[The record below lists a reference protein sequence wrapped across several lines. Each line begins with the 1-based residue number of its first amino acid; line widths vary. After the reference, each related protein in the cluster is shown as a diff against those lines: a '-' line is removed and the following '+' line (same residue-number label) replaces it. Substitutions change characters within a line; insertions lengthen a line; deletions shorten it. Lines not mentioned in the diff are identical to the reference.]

1 MKRFKEQAAAHL
13 APVARTG
20 HLAYFV
26 GVFVE
31 GHGFYVYAALG
42 LAITEAILWVLGH
55 GEG

>member
-1 MKRFKEQAAAHL
+1 MHKLKEKAAKGL
-13 APVARTG
+13 APLARTG

-26 GVFVE
+26 GVFIE

-55 GEG
+55 GET